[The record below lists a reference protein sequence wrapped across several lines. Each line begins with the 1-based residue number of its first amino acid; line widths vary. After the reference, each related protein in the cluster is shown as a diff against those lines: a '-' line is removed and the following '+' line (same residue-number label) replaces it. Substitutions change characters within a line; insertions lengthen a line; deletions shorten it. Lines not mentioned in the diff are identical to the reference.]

1 MFKALINILKKSSF
15 INKRYLWVGL
25 FVLGLSVANPSSNYA
40 QVDSLLDFNFD
51 LWETAETSLSFK
63 DIDNDKKLAFPN
75 DQMRFSN
82 QDLIKWKYPEINDFN
97 LGIVNT
103 MLRPTDMAFLDWNGI
118 GWFRLE
124 LDIDPSLTGKELAL
138 IPEHHFGASEVYLN
152 GEQIGGYGQIST
164 NPDSCIYAQAGRP
177 LLLYFS
183 RPGRH
188 ILAIRYANFEAE
200 RLSEQGLYPGF
211 RFRIGD
217 FQTHLNNWLTEK
229 TQVGSVNLFILG
241 ALIAVTLVHFLLFV
255 FYPIQKNNFYF
266 ALFTGSLALLSLSE
280 YMVTYITDPF
290 QFLIW
295 YKLTDLSLVIALLMA
310 LRFSYEL
317 FYAKKPTPY
326 YILLFFAIII
336 GFYYWLVPYPLTQP
350 LDLFVLLVVA
360 ELFRGL
366 IRARNKNKEGY
377 WIIGTGLA
385 GFMLGLVLSL
395 LENVDILQNVG
406 NVAKSGGTGLLIGSL
421 SIFLSRNV
429 AGTNKRLQTNIR
441 QIRQLARQN
450 MEQEMLTRQK
460 ELQRKLLATENNRK
474 SEELNQARTL
484 QLSMLPKRLPQSPY
498 LDIAVH
504 MDTAYE
510 VGGDYYDFSKANES
524 FLTGVFGD
532 ATGHGMGSGIVVA
545 TVKSHFGS
553 LSEEKDL
560 SLIMTK
566 ISKGIRNMGL
576 KTTFMGLIVYRYH
589 FETGLFE
596 YASAGMPPIFLYNKA
611 SDQIH
616 CHTIK
621 SFPLGTPRDFDFK
634 VENLQLDINDTL
646 LLMTDGLMELFDKNR
661 NMLGLKKVQDHFESM
676 KNESPSEIILG
687 LRALA
692 NHWAGEG
699 KPNDDITLVCLK
711 RRQ

>member
-164 NPDSCIYAQAGRP
+164 HPDSCIYAQAGRP

-241 ALIAVTLVHFLLFV
+241 ALLAVTLVHFLLFV

-326 YILLFFAIII
+326 YVLLFFAIII
-336 GFYYWLVPYPLTQP
+336 GFYYWMVPYPLTQP

-395 LENVDILQNVG
+395 LENVDILQNIG
-406 NVAKSGGTGLLIGSL
+406 NMAKSGGTGLLIGSL

-576 KTTFMGLIVYRYH
+576 KTTFMGLIVYRYQ

>member
-1 MFKALINILKKSSF
+1 MS
-15 INKRYLWVGL
+15 
-25 FVLGLSVANPSSNYA
+25 A
-40 QVDSLLDFNFD
+40 QVDSLLDFEFE
-51 LWETAETSLSFK
+51 LWETAETSLSSK
-63 DIDNDKKLAFPN
+63 DLDNPERLAFPN

-82 QDLIKWKYPEINDFN
+82 QDLPKWKYPEINDYN

-103 MLRPTDMAFLDWNGI
+103 MLRPTDMAFLNWEGI

-124 LDIDPSLTGKELAL
+124 LEIDPSLTGVELAL
-138 IPEHHFGASEVYLN
+138 VPEHHFGASEVFLN
-152 GEQIGGYGQIST
+152 GQKIGGYGTISSD
-164 NPDSCIYAQAGRP
+164 PDSCLYAQAGRP

-188 ILAIRYANFEAE
+188 ILAIRYANFEAKQ
-200 RLSEQGLYPGF
+200 LSEQGLYPGF
-211 RFRIGD
+211 RFRIGE

-295 YKLTDLSLVIALLMA
+295 FKLTDLSLVLALLMA

-317 FYAKKPTPY
+317 FYAKKPLPY
-326 YILLFFAIII
+326 YVLLFFAIILAV
-336 GFYYWLVPYPLTQP
+336 YYWFIPYPLTQP
-350 LDLFVLLVVA
+350 LDLFVILVVS
-360 ELFRGL
+360 ELLRGL

-385 GFMLGLVLSL
+385 GFMLGLILT
-395 LENVDILQNVG
+395 ILQDISFLQDIG
-406 NVAKSGGTGLLIGSL
+406 HVAKSGGTGLLIGSL

-429 AGTNKRLQTNIR
+429 AGTNKRLRSNIR

-460 ELQRKLLATENNRK
+460 ELQRKLLVTENNRK
-474 SEELNQARTL
+474 TEELNQARTL
-484 QLSMLPKRLPQSPY
+484 QLSMLPKRLPQTPY
-498 LDIAVH
+498 LSIAVH

-510 VGGDYYDFSKANES
+510 VGGDYYDFAKSNGAY
-524 FLTGVFGD
+524 LTGVFGD

-553 LSEEKDL
+553 LSEEADL
-560 SLIMTK
+560 SQIMNR

-589 FETGLFE
+589 YETGLFE
-596 YASAGMPPIFLYNKA
+596 YASAGMPPIFKYNKET
-611 SDQIH
+611 DVVET
-616 CHTIK
+616 HTVK
-621 SFPLGTPRDFDFK
+621 SFPLGTPRDFHFN
-634 VENLQLDINDTL
+634 VNQLHINPDDTI
-646 LLMTDGLMELFDKNR
+646 LLMTDGLMELFNKQR
-661 NMLGLKKVQDHFESM
+661 NMLGIDKVKAHFESV
-676 KNESPSEIILG
+676 KNSSPSEIILG
-687 LRALA
+687 LRSLA
-692 NHWAGEG
+692 NHWAGDG

>member
-1 MFKALINILKKSSF
+1 M
-15 INKRYLWVGL
+15 NKRYLWVGL
-25 FVLGLSVANPSSNYA
+25 FVLGLSFANPSSNYA

-395 LENVDILQNVG
+395 LENVDILQNIG

-596 YASAGMPPIFLYNKA
+596 YASAGMPPILLYNKA
-611 SDQIH
+611 GDQIH

-634 VENLQLDINDTL
+634 VENLQLDINDPL

-699 KPNDDITLVCLK
+699 KPNDDITLVCLI

>member
-1 MFKALINILKKSSF
+1 VSPSQINILTLLKSR
-15 INKRYLWVGL
+15 IKQRWILAL
-25 FVLGLSVANPSSNYA
+25 LLLSLNLLCSGQLYG
-40 QVDSLLDFNFD
+40 QIDSLLDFNFD
-51 LWETAETSLSFK
+51 FWETAETSLSIE
-63 DIDNDKKLAFPN
+63 DLDNAKKLAFPN

-82 QDLIKWKYPEINDFN
+82 EDLPKWKLPEINDFN

-124 LDIDPSLTGKELAL
+124 LEIDQSLTGKKLAL

-152 GEQIGGYGQIST
+152 GELIGRYGHISPD
-164 NPDSCIYAQAGRP
+164 PDSCEYAQSGRP

-200 RLSEQGLYPGF
+200 RLSDQGLYPGF

-217 FQTHLNNWLTEK
+217 FQTHLDNWLTEK

-295 YKLTDLSLVIALLMA
+295 FKLTDLSVVIALLMA

-317 FYAKKPTPY
+317 FYAKKPMPY
-326 YILLFFAIII
+326 YVLLFFAILL
-336 GFYYWLVPYPLTQP
+336 GLYYWFIPYPITQP
-350 LDLFVLLVVA
+350 LDVFVILVVA
-360 ELFRGL
+360 ELLRGL

-385 GFMLGLVLSL
+385 GFMLGLVLSI
-395 LENVDILQNVG
+395 LEDVVFLQNIG
-406 NVAKSGGTGLLIGSL
+406 NMAKSGGTGLLIGSL

-429 AGTNKRLQTNIR
+429 AVTNKRLRTNIR

-450 MEQEMLTRQK
+450 MEQGMLTRQK

-474 SEELNQARTL
+474 TEELNQARTL
-484 QLSMLPKRLPQSPY
+484 QLSMLPKRLPQISY

-510 VGGDYYDFSKANES
+510 VGGDYYDFAKSNGS
-524 FLTGVFGD
+524 CLTGVFGD
-532 ATGHGMGSGIVVA
+532 ATGHGMGSGILVA

-553 LSEEKDL
+553 LSEEVDL
-560 SLIMTK
+560 SQIMNK

-596 YASAGMPPIFLYNKA
+596 YTSAGMPPIFLYNEA
-611 SDQIH
+611 ANTIET
-616 CHTIK
+616 HTVK
-621 SFPLGTPRDFDFK
+621 SFPLGTPRDFHFG
-634 VENLQLDINDTL
+634 VNTLQLSKNDTI
-646 LLMTDGLMELFDKNR
+646 LLMTDGLMELFDKKR
-661 NMLGLKKVQDHFESM
+661 NMLGLEKVKDHFESM
-676 KNESPSEIILG
+676 RDSSPSEIILG
-687 LRALA
+687 LRSLA

>member
-1 MFKALINILKKSSF
+1 LLT
-15 INKRYLWVGL
+15 
-25 FVLGLSVANPSSNYA
+25 LSICAFHVHTSYA
-40 QVDSLLDFNFD
+40 QVDSLLDFDFD
-51 LWETAETSLSFK
+51 LWETAETSLSLK
-63 DIDNDKKLAFPN
+63 DIDNEKKLAFPN

-82 QDLIKWKYPEINDFN
+82 EDLPKWKYPEINDFN

-103 MLRPTDMAFLDWNGI
+103 MLRPADMAFLDWKGI

-124 LDIDPSLTGKELAL
+124 LEIDPSLTGKELAL

-152 GEQIGGYGQIST
+152 GQKIGGYGVIS
-164 NPDSCIYAQAGRP
+164 NDPDSCQYAQAGRP

-188 ILAIRYANFEAE
+188 ILAFRYANFEAE
-200 RLSEQGLYPGF
+200 SLSKQGLYPGF
-211 RFRIGD
+211 RFRIGE

-295 YKLTDLSLVIALLMA
+295 FKLTDLSLVIALLMA

-317 FYAKKPTPY
+317 FYAKKPISY
-326 YILLFFAIII
+326 YILLFFAISL
-336 GFYYWLVPYPLTQP
+336 GLYYWFIPYPLTQP

-360 ELFRGL
+360 ELLRGL
-366 IRARNKNKEGY
+366 IRARSKNKEGY

-385 GFMLGLVLSL
+385 GFMIGLVLSIL
-395 LENVDILQNVG
+395 DDVSMLQNIG

-429 AGTNKRLQTNIR
+429 AGTNKRLRTNIR

-484 QLSMLPKRLPQSPY
+484 QLSMLPKRLPQTPF

-510 VGGDYYDFSKANES
+510 VGGDYYDFSKLNEDYI
-524 FLTGVFGD
+524 TGVFGD
-532 ATGHGMGSGIVVA
+532 ATGHGMGSGIIVA

-553 LSEEKDL
+553 LSEESDI
-560 SLIMTK
+560 SQIMNK

-589 FETGLFE
+589 FKTGVFE
-596 YASAGMPPIFLYNKA
+596 YASAGMPPIFLYN
-611 SDQIH
+611 SVEGVINT
-616 CHTIK
+616 HTVK
-621 SFPLGTPRDFDFK
+621 SFPLGTPRDFHFQ
-634 VENLQLDINDTL
+634 ENKLVLSVNDTL

-661 NMLGLKKVQDHFESM
+661 NMLGLQKVKEHFESM
-676 KNESPSEIILG
+676 KDSSPSEIILG